1 MRPKKNKKK
10 LLLTEKETELMN
22 LLWDNGPLF
31 IREMV
36 DLLPD
41 PKPHLNTVATFIRI
55 LESKGFVEH
64 VVIKKGHRFTA
75 IVDRNECR
83 SRSLGEVIKN
93 FFGNSYKEAISSLIE
108 DKKISTEEVK
118 EILDIIEKRNA
129 PPCGD

>member
-41 PKPHLNTVATFIRI
+41 PKPHLNTVANFIRI
-55 LESKGFVEH
+55 LE
-64 VVIKKGHRFTA
+64 
-75 IVDRNECR
+75 
-83 SRSLGEVIKN
+83 
-93 FFGNSYKEAISSLIE
+93 
-108 DKKISTEEVK
+108 
-118 EILDIIEKRNA
+118 
-129 PPCGD
+129 